1 MRRGHRAFLPSFW
14 GGGGLV
20 WGGRLFVPG
29 AWAFPGSPYLTTTS
43 PLDMVHPALVYPYPG
58 PSGLLT
64 LFCGCLLSSLLPL
77 SLPLAFVWLRKWKA
91 HTGSAGP
98 HLLEVLSLFFLWMLQ
113 QMARC
118 RLMRAAAHLWA
129 RTQSAA
135 GHVVPS
141 YSHPQ
146 LGFTSWATERWGVG
160 TLDTFA

>member
-1 MRRGHRAFLPSFW
+1 M
-14 GGGGLV
+14 
-20 WGGRLFVPG
+20 GGRLFVSE
-29 AWAFPGSPYLTTTS
+29 AWAFSGSPHLTTTS
-43 PLDMVHPALVYPYPG
+43 PLDMVHPNPIYPYPG

-77 SLPLAFVWLRKWKA
+77 SFPLPFVWLRKWKA

-118 RLMRAAAHLWA
+118 RLMQAAAHLWA
-129 RTQSAA
+129 RAQSAA
-135 GHVVPS
+135 GHVVLS

-146 LGFTSWATERWGVG
+146 MGFTSWATERQRGLG
-160 TLDTFA
+160 YLTNLLCFLQIFFHRGEQI